1 MATVPNYSQPAI
13 FSEVATPTV
22 PDSGYLKVYANSGVL
37 ASIANGGSEKRYVA
51 ISDSGLPIGAYTL
64 PTTDGTSSQV
74 LQTNGSG
81 TVTWQTVS
89 GGGGITSINGDTTA
103 AQLLT
108 VGTAGTDFAIDS
120 TTTPGTSVFN
130 LPDASATARGLVT
143 TGTQTFA
150 GTKTLAG
157 DLLFTDATYDI
168 GKSGATRPRDGF
180 FSRNLTVA
188 TSISIGAA
196 TGGVLNI
203 PAWQWVSIGG
213 SLVRGG
219 DTADGV
225 GILYIPGVSLNG
237 AIVPSSNILNV
248 RSSTNAQTLNL
259 YNTYTSATSLET
271 FRIKANAG
279 AAYQIGSAI
288 GSAGGSNRAI
298 EIGHYSSAGTFTSAL
313 SIATSGTL
321 SASAPLS
328 FAAAGYIDLSSTT
341 YSRSNVAIRMNYG
354 SGTPGG
360 IYGSNGNVGFS
371 AASSFFFDAVQTRCC
386 VPNSSGY
393 AIGGTTSPSH
403 HVMLASPSS
412 GVMEINSGTP
422 GAYRDLLVRNLTS
435 NSETITQVVA
445 TTGSPTAFTVTGAA
459 HTTLTLST
467 EATDVNFNLARTV
480 QFATG
485 AITTQRAMRIQAP
498 TYSFVGASTIT
509 TASTLSISGPPV
521 AGTNATITNA
531 YALNVESGNS
541 YFAGNVRAV
550 GSSVYAPSYG
560 FGSDNSGFFRSTS
573 SRVFLGLN
581 GNVQYDFN
589 SGNLCINSGS
599 YGVAG
604 GSVDSNS
611 ADVLWVRDAAGMWAT
626 RNGTNVQSLGIYGTW
641 TSTSSYERVNVRGK
655 ASANFEIGPENGS
668 AGGTLRGLTIGG
680 YSAGTTTITPW
691 LTFTSS
697 GTPTFNL
704 GTLVIP
710 SGGTGLLCQQTNI
723 YLDSYGT
730 HSGIRYRRSEG
741 TQGSPTG
748 VALNSLL
755 GFVATYGYHTGS
767 AYHSTQGA
775 SISFYATE
783 AFTSGAQGSKI
794 VFGTTPNGT
803 TTNTV
808 ALTIDQ
814 NQVATFS
821 KLVAQSAAE
830 ITSTPSGTTQT
841 ITLNNGNHQTLTLT
855 SATGAVTATLTVPS
869 NVSSGTIIVK
879 QHAST
884 VRDITWAVSAG
895 TIKWMGTEP
904 DWAADA
910 ASDIRIVSWRYDG
923 SVMYLM
929 STDKAA

>member
-1 MATVPNYSQPAI
+1 MLTGALGT
-13 FSEVATPTV
+13 
-22 PDSGYLKVYANSGVL
+22 
-37 ASIANGGSEKRYVA
+37 
-51 ISDSGLPIGAYTL
+51 SGL
-64 PTTDGTSSQV
+64 V
-74 LQTNGSG
+74 
-81 TVTWQTVS
+81 
-89 GGGGITSINGDTTA
+89 
-103 AQLLT
+103 
-108 VGTAGTDFAIDS
+108 
-120 TTTPGTSVFN
+120 
-130 LPDASATARGLVT
+130 
-143 TGTQTFA
+143 
-150 GTKTLAG
+150 
-157 DLLFTDATYDI
+157 
-168 GKSGATRPRDGF
+168 GATRNRQSIDSLEISGKSKTQGNSLGNTYLRKPPALAVQNGVEIKSPDIYG
-180 FSRNLTVA
+180 NYLTLKGGAYGGGDIPTMRIKSTGIVLGDA
-188 TSISIGAA
+188 GNGCHIASNGQNADYGNMSFGYNGSIGSSVIAGF
-196 TGGVLNI
+196 T
-203 PAWQWVSIGG
+203 
-213 SLVRGG
+213 VRGWCFLG
-219 DTADGV
+219 ATLPV
-225 GILYIPGVSLNG
+225 YIGSTSVVNPNGVSLY
-237 AIVPSSNILNV
+237 APSNYVLEQ
-248 RSSTNAQTLNL
+248 RFGTNAQTLRVF
-259 YNTYTSATSLET
+259 NTYTSSTSFET
-271 FRIKANAG
+271 
-279 AAYQIGSAI
+279 YQVKCNSTQIEISSAI
-288 GSAGGSNRAI
+288 GSAGGTARPLQF
-298 EIGHYSSAGTFTSAL
+298 GHTNAAGTFTNCL
-313 SIATSGTL
+313 SVSILGNTL
-321 SASAPLS
+321 VPQ
-328 FAAAGYIDLSSTT
+328 GKI
-341 YSRSNVAIRMNYG
+341 
-354 SGTPGG
+354 
-360 IYGSNGNVGFS
+360 VGFS
-371 AASSFFFDAVQTRCC
+371 SSTGSGIQFNNGNLVVGGFASESIGTAGVWMFSTTA
-386 VPNSSGY
+386 G
-393 AIGGTTSPSH
+393 GGTG
-403 HVMLASPSS
+403 LFL
-412 GVMEINSGTP
+412 TP
-422 GAYRDLLVRNLTS
+422 GACS
-435 NSETITQVVA
+435 GQSGITH
-445 TTGSPTAFTVTGAA
+445 F
-459 HTTLTLST
+459 TLTPGADTNNGASV

-485 AITTQRAMRIQAP
+485 ALTTQRAMRIQAP

-509 TASTLSISGPPV
+509 TASTLSISGAPV
-521 AGTNATITNA
+521 AGTNATITNK
-531 YALNVESGNS
+531 YALAIENNGILQLQNVNGYESGVPRILISLGTPYVGLGNASFVVNGDGYCYS
-541 YFAGNVRAV
+541 YAGFEA
-550 GSSVYAPSYG
+550 A
-560 FGSDNSGFFRSTS
+560 STS
-573 SRVFLGLN
+573 SIGFQGDRLTLQGGWGGIYRNYGSMN
-581 GNVQYDFN
+581 GN
-589 SGNLCINSGS
+589 GNAFTSAYGIALVAGT
-599 YGVAG
+599 YGVQLI
-604 GSVDSNS
+604 S
-611 ADVLWVRDAAGMWAT
+611 
-626 RNGTNVQSLGIYGTW
+626 GTTANKLQVYTTFTS
-641 TSTSSYERVNVRGK
+641 STSYETINIKGK

-680 YSAGTTTITPW
+680 YSAGSTTITPW

-697 GTPTFNL
+697 GTPTVNV

-879 QHAST
+879 QHASV
-884 VRDITWAVSAG
+884 VRNITWAVSAG

-910 ASDIRIVSWRYDG
+910 VNDIRIVSWRYDG